1 MPRSETR
8 LAVGVM
14 AAMVVAS
21 VSGGLA
27 MSWGLGFFGGS
38 GIGVGSGFVFLLLYV
53 LILTRLGK

>member
-1 MPRSETR
+1 
-8 LAVGVM
+8 M